1 MKKEF
6 SQRDFYTQKAKE
18 QGYPARSV
26 YKLGEID
33 EKFKLLQKGFFVL
46 DLGCSPG
53 SWILYI
59 SRKIGPI
66 GRVFGADT
74 DKLRVK
80 TPFNATF
87 LQKDIFDVDFL
98 ENLKNFGKFD
108 CVVSDLAPKV
118 SGIRDVDAEN
128 SSLLC
133 NRSLEICQQVLKQ
146 GGNFVCKVLESPQ
159 TADFIKQ
166 VKSNFVSVKPF
177 KPKASVKFSKEF
189 FVVALKYGKE

>member
-26 YKLGEID
+26 YKLQEID
-33 EKFKLLQKGFFVL
+33 EKFKLLKKSFFVL

-59 SRKIGPI
+59 SRKIGPF
-66 GRVFGADT
+66 GRVFGVDT
-74 DKLRVK
+74 DDLRIK

-87 LQKDIFDVDFL
+87 LQKDIFGAEFMED
-98 ENLKNFGKFD
+98 LKNFGKFD

-118 SGIRDVDAEN
+118 SGIRDVDAQN

-133 NRSLEICQQVLKQ
+133 DRALEICQQVLKE
-146 GGNFVCKVLESPQ
+146 GGSFLCKVLESPQ
-159 TADFIKQ
+159 TAYFVKQ
-166 VKSNFVSVKPF
+166 IKSNFVSVKPF

-189 FVVALKYGKE
+189 FVVAKDFKK

>member
-33 EKFKLLQKGFFVL
+33 EKFGLLQKGFFVL
-46 DLGCSPG
+46 DLGAAPG

-59 SRKIGPI
+59 SRKIGPL
-66 GRVFGADT
+66 GRVFGVDT
-74 DKLRVK
+74 DNLRIK
-80 TPFNATF
+80 IPFNATF
-87 LQKDIFDVDFL
+87 LQKDIFDAEFI
-98 ENLKNFGKFD
+98 EALKNFGKFN

-118 SGIRDVDAEN
+118 SGIRDVDAQN

-133 NRSLEICQQVLKQ
+133 DRALEICQDALKE
-146 GGNFVCKVLESPQ
+146 GGSFVCKVLESPQ
-159 TADFIKQ
+159 TVGFIKK
-166 VKSNFVSVKPF
+166 VKSNFVFVKPF

-189 FVVALKYGKE
+189 FVVAKDFKK